1 MTIEER
7 DTARAIQTIARELN
21 KPAQP
26 KEIDWEERLFQ
37 LAKDIY
43 IARLSLDQERLCL
56 TEEGDMEVAIEL
68 ASSFI
73 EEYQR
78 SQTKKTE

>member
-7 DTARAIQTIARELN
+7 DTARAIQTIAREM
-21 KPAQP
+21 KKSTPT

-78 SQTKKTE
+78 SQTNKPE